1 MRTSADRSAA
11 EAGTDDRT
19 NAPASAA
26 AANIFWA
33 GISNLLNMKP
43 FLRLGLIERLE
54 AAGSGDQG
62 LKPPHLAVC
71 YKNIPWRQAALEEF
85 DQPPFRSANG
95 MSNDK
100 RHADRDEQIGRTPW
114 RERGCQYV

>member
-54 AAGSGDQG
+54 AEGSGDQG
-62 LKPPHLAVC
+62 LKPHHLAVC
-71 YKNIPWRQAALEEF
+71 YKNIPWRPRSEERRVGHECVST
-85 DQPPFRSANG
+85 FRSRWSAA
-95 MSNDK
+95 
-100 RHADRDEQIGRTPW
+100 H
-114 RERGCQYV
+114 

>member
-1 MRTSADRSAA
+1 MFFFSSRRRHTRCALVTGVQTCALPISAA

-71 YKNIPWRQAALEEF
+71 YKNITVAA
-85 DQPPFRSANG
+85 
-95 MSNDK
+95 
-100 RHADRDEQIGRTPW
+100 
-114 RERGCQYV
+114 GCA